1 MVQQKVDDKLI
12 QLLDTREIVNVV
24 YLNNRHST
32 NAGRTYTSTQPHVI
46 EGTRAGTEGA
56 YPGGCL
62 IMWSAPTSHD
72 HFLVSL
78 VCELLRPY
86 VNTFPVS
93 EP

>member
-62 IMWSAPTSHD
+62 IMWS
-72 HFLVSL
+72 V
-78 VCELLRPY
+78 RPHQ
-86 VNTFPVS
+86 P
-93 EP
+93 